1 MMQSRKCLMS
11 EAAVARWKRLL
22 VSAPVPVKVIV
33 IAPPWRKPGQRCE
46 EERGSYIEERDALDE
61 VAGEDDGDGER
72 ACLVA
77 GSDAECGSCATHGPP

>member
-1 MMQSRKCLMS
+1 M
-11 EAAVARWKRLL
+11 EAAVS
-22 VSAPVPVKVIV
+22 VSAGASESDSDSAAVEE
-33 IAPPWRKPGQRCE
+33 KPGQRCE

-77 GSDAECGSCATHGPP
+77 GRDAERGSCATHGPP